1 MQPNTV
7 DRQSLRVWLLLAI
20 LGAILS
26 IAGWYQFFTLT
37 LVAQDAK
44 PPAFEVASIKP
55 DKSVDGRRGGI
66 IQPGRFAQTNVTLGG
81 LTRGGC

>member
-26 IAGWYQFFTLT
+26 IVGWSRVFTVV
-37 LVAQDAK
+37 LVAQERQ
-44 PPAFEVASIKP
+44 PPAFEVASVKP
-55 DKSVDGRRGGI
+55 NKSGTRARRR
-66 IQPGRFAQTNVTLGG
+66 PHNRAASC
-81 LTRGGC
+81 RPMSHCAS